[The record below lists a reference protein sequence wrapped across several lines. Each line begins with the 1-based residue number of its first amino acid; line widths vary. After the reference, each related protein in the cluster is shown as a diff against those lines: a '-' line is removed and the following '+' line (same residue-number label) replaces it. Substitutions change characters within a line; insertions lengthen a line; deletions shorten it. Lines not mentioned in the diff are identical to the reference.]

1 MAKQTFRKL
10 HRQIAPI
17 LFLPLFITAITGIAY
32 RLGKS
37 WFGMSPDVA
46 EIFMV
51 IHQGEFLGSQL
62 KPVYVLLNGLG
73 LIGIAVTG
81 LSMTGIFRPKRPKQE

>member
-1 MAKQTFRKL
+1 MPKVNFRKL

-62 KPVYVLLNGLG
+62 KPVYVLLNGVG
-73 LIGIAVTG
+73 LVGLAVTG
-81 LSMTGIFRPKRPKQE
+81 LSMTGIFRPKRPKPE